1 MSRLG
6 ALLRAQ
12 PNWWLGVSLILT
24 LALAVQVGAVPVYI
38 SDWLA
43 MPHLLEWVI
52 RGDSIQ
58 APSAGSHVLFNLR
71 LPRLLLSVL
80 VGASLGLSGALTQS
94 LFRNPLA
101 EPGLLGVSAGA
112 ACAAALTIVM
122 LGDLAAVIHSLA
134 RVWLLP
140 LAAFTGALV
149 VCFSLES
156 MARWIAPGSVAA
168 LLLTGIAMNAL
179 AGAVIGLCTYL
190 ADDEQLRSLTF
201 WTLGS
206 LAGAQWV
213 WVGLFAVVL
222 AAGYCSLRRL
232 MQTLNALALGEAAAR
247 YSGVD
252 VHRVRK
258 KIIVWVAL
266 LAGMA
271 VAFCGMISFVGLIA
285 PHLVRLWVGPDQRQ
299 VLPLAM
305 LLGGLLLLVAD
316 TFART
321 VAVPAEI
328 PVGIFTAL
336 AGGPFFFLLLRKARG
351 QTA

>member
-1 MSRLG
+1 MSH
-6 ALLRAQ
+6 LRQLQRIPPA
-12 PNWWLGVSLILT
+12 WSLGVALSLM
-24 LALAVQVGAVPVYI
+24 LAFAVQMGAMPVHLN
-38 SDWLA
+38 DWLDLPK
-43 MPHLLEWVI
+43 MFDWSVQDKPTQTL
-52 RGDSIQ
+52 
-58 APSAGSHVLFNLR
+58 SAGAHVLFNLR
-71 LPRLLLSVL
+71 VPRLLLAVL

-112 ACAAALTIVM
+112 ACAAALTIVILSEM
-122 LGDLAAVIHSLA
+122 PLAVIALVRA
-134 RVWLLP
+134 WLLP
-140 LAAFTGALV
+140 LAAFAGALA
-149 VCFSLES
+149 VCFALEQ
-156 MARWIAPGSVAA
+156 MARWMAPGSIAA
-168 LLLTGIAMNAL
+168 LLLTGIAVNAL

-190 ADDEQLRSLTF
+190 ADDEQLRSLSF

-206 LAGAQWV
+206 VAGAQWLWV
-213 WVGLFAVVL
+213 WLFAGL
-222 AAGYCSLRRL
+222 LGTGYCCLRHS

-247 YSGVD
+247 QIGVD
-252 VHRVRK
+252 VPGLRK
-258 KIIVWVAL
+258 QVIVWVAL
-266 LAGMA
+266 LAGLA

-316 TFART
+316 TLARV

-336 AGGPFFFLLLRKARG
+336 IGGPFFFLLVRQARS
-351 QTA
+351 QIS

>member
-1 MSRLG
+1 MSRLH

-12 PNWWLGVSLILT
+12 PSWWLGVSLLLT
-24 LALAVQVGAVPVYI
+24 LALSMQVGAVSVNI
-38 SDWLA
+38 ADWLT
-43 MPHLLEWVI
+43 MSTLLEWSDV
-52 RGDSIQ
+52 DDPAQ
-58 APSAGSHVLFNLR
+58 NLSAGAHVLFNLR
-71 LPRLLLSVL
+71 LPRVLLSVL

-122 LGDLAAVIHSLA
+122 FGELPIVIDTQVRA
-134 RVWLLP
+134 WLLP
-140 LAAFTGALV
+140 FAAFIGALG
-149 VCFSLES
+149 VCFSLEY
-156 MARWIAPGSVAA
+156 MARWIAPGSIAA

-190 ADDEQLRSLTF
+190 ADDEQLRSLSF

-206 LAGAQWV
+206 LAGAQWL
-213 WVGLFAVVL
+213 WVVLFAGVL
-222 AAGYCSLRRL
+222 AIGYCSLTRSI
-232 MQTLNALALGEAAAR
+232 QTLNALALGEAAAR
-247 YSGVD
+247 HIGVD
-252 VHRVRK
+252 VHSLRQQ
-258 KIIVWVAL
+258 IVIWVAL
-266 LAGMA
+266 LAGLA

-285 PHLVRLWVGPDQRQ
+285 PHLIRLWVGPDQRQ

-316 TFART
+316 TLART

-336 AGGPFFFLLLRKARG
+336 VGGPFFFLLVRQARG
-351 QTA
+351 QTV

>member
-1 MSRLG
+1 MIKFRD
-6 ALLRAQ
+6 LLRAQ
-12 PNWWLGVSLILT
+12 AGWWLGVSLLLT
-24 LALAVQVGAVPVYI
+24 LALAVQLGAVPVNAT
-38 SDWLA
+38 DWLVV
-43 MPHLLEWVI
+43 PTLFEWSAPA
-52 RGDSIQ
+52 DASQ
-58 APSAGSHVLFNLR
+58 ALSPGSHVLFNLR
-71 LPRLLLSVL
+71 LPRLLLAVL

-122 LGDLAAVIHSLA
+122 VGEVSTSIIAEVRAM
-134 RVWLLP
+134 LLP
-140 LAAFTGALV
+140 LAAFSGALA
-149 VCFSLES
+149 VCFSLEHT
-156 MARWIAPGSVAA
+156 ARWIAPGSIAA

-190 ADDEQLRSLTF
+190 ANDEQLRSLSF

-206 LAGAQWV
+206 LAGAQWL
-213 WVGLFAVVL
+213 WVGPFAVL
-222 AAGYCSLRRL
+222 LGTGYCCLRPS

-247 YSGVD
+247 QIGVD
-252 VHRVRK
+252 VNGLRK
-258 KIIVWVAL
+258 QIIVWVAL
-266 LAGMA
+266 LAGLA

-299 VLPLAM
+299 VLPLSM

-316 TFART
+316 TLARV
-321 VAVPAEI
+321 VAVPAEV

-336 AGGPFFFLLLRKARG
+336 VGAPFFFVLVRQARV
-351 QTA
+351 QTS

>member
-1 MSRLG
+1 MSHLRD
-6 ALLRAQ
+6 LLRAQ
-12 PNWWLGVSLILT
+12 PGWWLGASLLLT
-24 LALAVQVGAVPVYI
+24 LALAVQVGAMPVYVT
-38 SDWLA
+38 DWLA
-43 MPHLLEWVI
+43 LPTLLE
-52 RGDSIQ
+52 RSAFGDSGQ
-58 APSAGSHVLFNLR
+58 PLSAGSHVLLNLR

-101 EPGLLGVSAGA
+101 EPGLLGVTAGA
-112 ACAAALTIVM
+112 ACAAALTIV
-122 LGDLAAVIHSLA
+122 LFGEVPQIVVAQA
-134 RVWLLP
+134 RPWLLP
-140 LAAFTGALV
+140 IAAFAGALA
-149 VCFSLES
+149 VCFSLEY
-156 MARWIAPGSVAA
+156 MARWIAPASIAV

-190 ADDEQLRSLTF
+190 ADDEQLRSLSF

-206 LAGAQWV
+206 LAGAQWL
-213 WVGLFAVVL
+213 WVGLFASLL
-222 AAGYCSLRRL
+222 ATGYCRLRRS

-247 YSGVD
+247 QIGVD
-252 VHRVRK
+252 VPRLRK
-258 KIIVWVAL
+258 QIIVWVAL

-316 TFART
+316 TLAR
-321 VAVPAEI
+321 VAAVPAEI

-336 AGGPFFFLLLRKARG
+336 VGGPFFFLLVRQARG
-351 QTA
+351 QTG

>member
-1 MSRLG
+1 MIWLG
-6 ALLRAQ
+6 DLLHKK
-12 PNWWLGVSLILT
+12 PGWWLGVSLILMFG
-24 LALAVQVGAVPVYI
+24 LAVQVGAVPVQAN
-38 SDWLA
+38 DWLVV
-43 MPHLLEWVI
+43 LKIFEWSAP
-52 RGDSIQ
+52 GDTAQ
-58 APSAGSHVLFNLR
+58 TFSAGSHVLFNLR
-71 LPRLLLSVL
+71 LPRVLLAVL

-112 ACAAALTIVM
+112 ACAAALTIVT
-122 LGDLAAVIHSLA
+122 LGEVPLTVAAPLRPWI
-134 RVWLLP
+134 LP

-149 VCFSLES
+149 VCFALEHT
-156 MARWIAPGSVAA
+156 ARWIAPGSIAA

-190 ADDEQLRSLTF
+190 ADDAQLRSLSF

-206 LAGAQWV
+206 VAGAQWI
-213 WVGLFAVVL
+213 WVGLFVGL
-222 AAGYCSLRRL
+222 LGMGYYRLRRS
-232 MQTLNALALGEAAAR
+232 MQILNALALGEAAAR
-247 YSGVD
+247 QIGVD
-252 VHRVRK
+252 VAALRK
-258 KIIVWVAL
+258 QVIVWVAL
-266 LAGMA
+266 LAGMS

-316 TFART
+316 TLARV

-336 AGGPFFFLLLRKARG
+336 VGGPFFFMLVRQARVRID
-351 QTA
+351 

>member
-1 MSRLG
+1 
-6 ALLRAQ
+6 
-12 PNWWLGVSLILT
+12 VSLLLT
-24 LALAVQVGAVPVYI
+24 LALSVQVGAVPVQMA
-38 SDWLA
+38 DWLTLSK
-43 MPHLLEWVI
+43 LLEWSAFE
-52 RGDSIQ
+52 DPAQ
-58 APSAGSHVLFNLR
+58 TLSAGAHVLFNLR

-122 LGDLAAVIHSLA
+122 FGELPIVIDA
-134 RVWLLP
+134 PVRAWLLP
-140 LAAFTGALV
+140 LAAFIGALV
-149 VCFSLES
+149 VCFSLEY
-156 MARWIAPGSVAA
+156 MARWIAPGSIAA
-168 LLLTGIAMNAL
+168 LLLTGIAINAL

-190 ADDEQLRSLTF
+190 ADDEQLRSLSF

-206 LAGAQWV
+206 LAGAQWL
-213 WVGLFAVVL
+213 WVGLFAGVL
-222 AAGYCSLRRL
+222 ATGYCCLTRSI
-232 MQTLNALALGEAAAR
+232 QTLNALALGEAAAR
-247 YSGVD
+247 HIGVD
-252 VHRVRK
+252 VNDLRK
-258 KIIVWVAL
+258 QIIVWVAL
-266 LAGMA
+266 LAGLA

-285 PHLVRLWVGPDQRQ
+285 PHLIRLWVGPDQRQ

-316 TFART
+316 TLART

-336 AGGPFFFLLLRKARG
+336 VGGPFFFLLVRQARG

>member
-1 MSRLG
+1 MINFG
-6 ALLRAQ
+6 ELLRAQ
-12 PNWWLGVSLILT
+12 AGWWLFVSLVLA
-24 LALAVQVGAVPVYI
+24 LALAVQVGAVPVHAI
-38 SDWLA
+38 DWLA
-43 MPHLLEWVI
+43 APILLEWSAP
-52 RGDSIQ
+52 GDTTQ
-58 APSAGSHVLFNLR
+58 ALSAGSHVLFNLR

-122 LGDLAAVIHSLA
+122 LGEVPQIVSVEA
-134 RVWLLP
+134 RPWLLP
-140 LAAFTGALV
+140 ISAFGGALA
-149 VCFSLES
+149 VCFSLEY
-156 MARWIAPGSVAA
+156 MARWIAPGSIAV

-190 ADDEQLRSLTF
+190 ADDAQLRSLSF

-206 LAGAQWV
+206 LAGAQWL
-213 WVGLFAVVL
+213 WVGLFAAL
-222 AAGYCSLRRL
+222 LTTGYCRL
-232 MQTLNALALGEAAAR
+232 SRSRQILNALALGEAAAR
-247 YSGVD
+247 QIGVD
-252 VHRVRK
+252 VPSLRK
-258 KIIVWVAL
+258 QVILWVAL

-271 VAFCGMISFVGLIA
+271 VAFCGMISFVGLVA
-285 PHLVRLWVGPDQRQ
+285 PHVVRLWVGPDQRK

-316 TFART
+316 TLAR
-321 VAVPAEI
+321 VAAVPSEI

-336 AGGPFFFLLLRKARG
+336 VGGPFFFLLVRQARG
-351 QTA
+351 QAS

>member
-1 MSRLG
+1 MSNLRQLLRRSPACWLG
-6 ALLRAQ
+6 IALLLM
-12 PNWWLGVSLILT
+12 LG
-24 LALAVQVGAVPVYI
+24 LAVQVGAVPVHLN
-38 SDWLA
+38 DWLDLTKMFDWSA
-43 MPHLLEWVI
+43 QDESAQRL
-52 RGDSIQ
+52 
-58 APSAGSHVLFNLR
+58 SAGSHVLFNLR
-71 LPRLLLSVL
+71 LPRALLAVL

-122 LGDLAAVIHSLA
+122 LSEVSLTVIAPVRL
-134 RVWLLP
+134 WLLP
-140 LAAFTGALV
+140 LVAFAGALA
-149 VCFSLES
+149 VCFALEH

-190 ADDEQLRSLTF
+190 ADDEQLRSLSF

-206 LAGAQWV
+206 VAGAQWL
-213 WVGLFAVVL
+213 WVVLFAGLLVT
-222 AAGYCSLRRL
+222 AYCRLRHS

-247 YSGVD
+247 QIGVN
-252 VHRVRK
+252 VPGLRK
-258 KIIVWVAL
+258 QIIVWVAL
-266 LAGMA
+266 LAGLA

-299 VLPLAM
+299 ILPLAM

-316 TFART
+316 TLARV

-336 AGGPFFFLLLRKARG
+336 VGGPFFFLLVRQARNQVG
-351 QTA
+351 